1 MSLELILC
9 DEECATQIQNHITDV
24 LKPASSRKRPAAAV
38 ESATPSA
45 SRGPSTQPKK
55 AAKPSTQRERARE
68 RAAANVLGGNI
79 VNAFAIANRVSCHKM
94 CSSPPAGWQLITVQ
108 YCTDNVYCSEDLQLT
123 VIQYCTVLYSNVA
136 EKSRGTAAVYSSTVV
151 RYSST
156 STV

>member
-38 ESATPSA
+38 ASTTPPA
-45 SRGPSTQPKK
+45 SQGSSTQQK

-108 YCTDNVYCSEDLQLT
+108 YCTDNVYCTEDLQLT
-123 VIQYCTVLYSNVA
+123 VIQYCTAVIMLQKKAEVLQQC
-136 EKSRGTAAVYSSTVV
+136 TAVQ
-151 RYSST
+151 
-156 STV
+156 